1 MKQSSVFRQEFN
13 DSVLDEVRAL
23 SPEHAVAVEDAEE
36 VNVGVALE
44 LGFDAVSVLILFVR
58 RVRVVASLRED
69 RVDQFEVGRWDMDCR

>member
-69 RVDQFEVGRWDMDCR
+69 RVDQFEVGRWDVDCR